1 MFRSFALGTFLFDH
15 LSLISFHPPPSP
27 GVVPVSDLVAST
39 TQSVS
44 SFALERPSLRRRR
57 KETPVVRPVT
67 PLFYYGRENRL
78 AGYVCGQTVQPL
90 LEVARP
96 LLLVGPSGVGK
107 TALALHLA
115 QRIGIDSIWDSIQ
128 SESANPGDSSG
139 SGVTSKVL
147 SSRVLYQPAIDF
159 AREFAS
165 SIDSKD
171 MPRMRRRLD
180 EAVVWV
186 IDDLHGIADKIP
198 AQEELAARLEARDA
212 AGRITIVT
220 CRRLPSEVRGLRPA
234 LVSRTLPGLTITLR
248 PPENEARQAIIRELV
263 LTHLPDSDPDS
274 WRMLDGGLQ
283 SAVTVRELEAAVK
296 QVAMW
301 CRMNESPVGA
311 AAIEAAL
318 GSAGK
323 KEPISIKSITTAVA
337 RQLGVKSS
345 EMRSGSRRQ
354 NIVRARSLAMYLS
367 RKLTESSLTQIGDAF
382 GGRDHST
389 VLHSIRKMESAF
401 DEDAALRRA
410 ADQVIELLSG

>member
-1 MFRSFALGTFLFDH
+1 M
-15 LSLISFHPPPSP
+15 
-27 GVVPVSDLVAST
+27 VAPT
-39 TQSVS
+39 PITVS

-57 KETPVVRPVT
+57 RETPVVQPVT

-78 AGYVCGQTVQPL
+78 AGYVCDQSVEPL
-90 LEVARP
+90 IEIARP

-115 QRIGIDSIWDSIQ
+115 QRIGINSIWDSINADA
-128 SESANPGDSSG
+128 SLEPG

-147 SSRVLYQPAIDF
+147 SSRVLYQPAVDF

-165 SIDSKD
+165 SVDSKD

-180 EAVVWV
+180 EAIVWV
-186 IDDLHGIADKIP
+186 VDDLHAIADKAP

-220 CRRLPSEVRGLRPA
+220 CRRLPSEIRGLRPP
-234 LVSRTLPGLTITLR
+234 LVSRTLPGLTVTLR
-248 PPENEARQAIIRELV
+248 PPEGETRHAILRELI
-263 LTHLPDSDPDS
+263 LAHLPDSDPDS
-274 WRMLDGGLQ
+274 WRLLDGGLE
-283 SAVTVRELEAAVK
+283 AAATVRELEAAVK

-301 CRMNESPVGA
+301 CRMTEAPVCIEAIESAIGKVGA
-311 AAIEAAL
+311 
-318 GSAGK
+318 
-323 KEPISIKSITTAVA
+323 KEEVSIKAITTAVA

-367 RKLTESSLTQIGDAF
+367 RKLTDSSLTHIGDAF

-389 VLHSIRKMESAF
+389 VLHAIRKMESAF
-401 DEDAALRRA
+401 DEDAELRRA
-410 ADQVIELLSG
+410 AAQITERLTE

>member
-1 MFRSFALGTFLFDH
+1 M
-15 LSLISFHPPPSP
+15 
-27 GVVPVSDLVAST
+27 VAPT
-39 TQSVS
+39 PITVS

-57 KETPVVRPVT
+57 RETPVVQPVT

-78 AGYVCGQTVQPL
+78 AGYVCDQSVEPL
-90 LEVARP
+90 IEIARP

-115 QRIGIDSIWDSIQ
+115 QRIGINSIWDSINADA
-128 SESANPGDSSG
+128 SLEPG

-147 SSRVLYQPAIDF
+147 SSRVLYQPAVDF

-165 SIDSKD
+165 SVDSKD

-180 EAVVWV
+180 EAIVWV
-186 IDDLHGIADKIP
+186 VDDLHAIADKAP

-220 CRRLPSEVRGLRPA
+220 CRRLPSEIRGLRPP
-234 LVSRTLPGLTITLR
+234 LVSRTLPGLTVTLR
-248 PPENEARQAIIRELV
+248 PPEGETRHAILRELI
-263 LTHLPDSDPDS
+263 LAHLPDSDPDS
-274 WRMLDGGLQ
+274 WRLLDGGLE
-283 SAVTVRELEAAVK
+283 AAATVRELEAAVK

-301 CRMNESPVGA
+301 CRMKEAPVCIEAIESAIGKVGA
-311 AAIEAAL
+311 
-318 GSAGK
+318 
-323 KEPISIKSITTAVA
+323 KEEVSIKAITTAVA

-367 RKLTESSLTQIGDAF
+367 RKLTDSSLTHIGDAF

-389 VLHSIRKMESAF
+389 VLHAIRKMESAF
-401 DEDAALRRA
+401 DEDAELRRA
-410 ADQVIELLSG
+410 AAQITERLTE

>member
-1 MFRSFALGTFLFDH
+1 M
-15 LSLISFHPPPSP
+15 
-27 GVVPVSDLVAST
+27 VAPTPT
-39 TQSVS
+39 TVS

-57 KETPVVRPVT
+57 RETPVVQPVT

-78 AGYVCGQTVQPL
+78 AGYVCDHSVEPL
-90 LEVARP
+90 IEVARP

-107 TALALHLA
+107 TTLALHIA
-115 QRIGIDSIWDSIQ
+115 QRIGINSIWDSINADAETA
-128 SESANPGDSSG
+128 SDGNP
-139 SGVTSKVL
+139 GVTSKVL

-186 IDDLHGIADKIP
+186 IDDLHAIADKAP

-220 CRRLPSEVRGLRPA
+220 CRRLPSEIRGLRSP
-234 LVSRTLPGLTITLR
+234 LVSRTLPGLTVTLH
-248 PPENEARQAIIRELV
+248 PPEGETRHAILRELMMA
-263 LTHLPDSDPDS
+263 HLPDSDPDS
-274 WRMLDGGLQ
+274 WRLLDGGLDA
-283 SAVTVRELEAAVK
+283 AVTVRELDAAVK

-301 CRMNESPVGA
+301 CRMNESPVCVE
-311 AAIEAAL
+311 AIE
-318 GSAGK
+318 SAIGK
-323 KEPISIKSITTAVA
+323 VGAKEEISIKSITSAVA
-337 RQLGVKSS
+337 RHLGVKSS
-345 EMRSGSRRQ
+345 DMRSGSRRQ

-367 RKLTESSLTQIGDAF
+367 RQMTESSLTQIGDAF

-389 VLHSIRKMESAF
+389 VLHSIRKIESAF
-401 DEDAALRRA
+401 DEDATLRRT
-410 ADQVIELLSG
+410 ADQITERLTE

>member
-1 MFRSFALGTFLFDH
+1 M
-15 LSLISFHPPPSP
+15 
-27 GVVPVSDLVAST
+27 VAS
-39 TQSVS
+39 QPPAVS

-57 KETPVVRPVT
+57 RETPVVRPVT

-78 AGYVCGQTVQPL
+78 AGYVCDRSVEPL
-90 LEVARP
+90 IEIARP

-115 QRIGIDSIWDSIQ
+115 QRIGIDSIWDSVN
-128 SESANPGDSSG
+128 SKDSDPDE

-147 SSRVLYQPAIDF
+147 SSRVIYQPAIDF

-180 EAVVWV
+180 DAVIWV
-186 IDDLHGIADKIP
+186 IDDLHAIADKTP

-220 CRRLPSEVRGLRPA
+220 CRRLPSEIRGLRPA
-234 LVSRTLPGLTITLR
+234 LVSRTLPGLTVTLR
-248 PPENEARQAIIRELV
+248 PPEAETRHAILRELV
-263 LTHLPDSDPDS
+263 MSYLPDSDPDT
-274 WRMLDGGLQ
+274 WRLLDGGLQ
-283 SAVTVRELEAAVK
+283 SAVTVRELESAVK
-296 QVAMW
+296 QIAMW
-301 CRMNESPVGA
+301 CRMNESSICVE
-311 AAIEAAL
+311 AIE
-318 GSAGK
+318 SAMGK
-323 KEPISIKSITTAVA
+323 VGEKEETSIKSITTAVA
-337 RQLGVKSS
+337 RHLGVKSS
-345 EMRSGSRRQ
+345 DMRSGVRRQ

-389 VLHSIRKMESAF
+389 VLHSIRKIENAF
-401 DEDAALRRA
+401 DEDATLRRT
-410 ADQVIELLSG
+410 ADQITEKLKG